1 MAAPAP
7 PPPASSVAS
16 PATAAGSAPVAR
28 AVLGRVSDT
37 VKAALAQQRPWTEVA
52 DRNAFSKPESL
63 TEAST
68 RIRKNIG
75 YFRVNYAVFMVSV
88 VGLCMLWNP
97 SSLIVAGLLALV
109 WAYLFL
115 VRSEPLVIS
124 GRTLSEKEKFL
135 GLSILTLLI
144 VFVFT
149 SVGSVLISGIGLG
162 IFLIAVHG
170 AFKTP
175 DDLFLDEPEVAGGFL
190 SFLTAGAPASQQPLS
205 HV

>member
-16 PATAAGSAPVAR
+16 PVTAAGSAPVAR

-52 DRNAFSKPESL
+52 DRNAFAKPESL

-175 DDLFLDEPEVAGGFL
+175 DDLFLDEPEAAGGFL